1 MAAYIGPCK
10 FHYFFVILRRGL
22 WKFSPSG
29 GLAAD
34 GPEGAR
40 GWGAVGSRGV
50 TR

>member
-10 FHYFFVILRRGL
+10 FHFFFCYIASRL
-22 WKFSPSG
+22 WKFSLSG

-50 TR
+50 T